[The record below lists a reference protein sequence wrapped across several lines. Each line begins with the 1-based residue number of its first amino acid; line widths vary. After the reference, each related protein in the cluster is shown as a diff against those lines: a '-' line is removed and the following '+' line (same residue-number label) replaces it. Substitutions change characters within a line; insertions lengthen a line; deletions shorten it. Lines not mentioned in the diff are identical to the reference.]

1 MFLKSYA
8 LPPWEFV
15 RGETKEQRITLRH
28 TDGSLYELGA
38 VNVSMDIGD
47 FVNRDMEPVYTGRQ
61 EIVNDDNGTSCIL
74 KLTLDSSVTEKL
86 SGKYLYVVTIT
97 DMANNTVKL
106 RGPMIVY
113 DNAKN
118 IS

>member
-1 MFLKSYA
+1 MIAS
-8 LPPWEFV
+8 
-15 RGETKEQRITLRH
+15 
-28 TDGSLYELGA
+28 
-38 VNVSMDIGD
+38 
-47 FVNRDMEPVYTGRQ
+47 
-61 EIVNDDNGTSCIL
+61 IL
-74 KLTLDSSVTEKL
+74 KLTLDASVTEKL